1 MAEVFPVIPEELPAQ
16 VAEDIGRSPAFL
28 FHADGRA
35 GSFQLIDGALVERQ
49 GIEAV
54 KQWLEL
60 MLRQKPGAIPIYRT
74 SGTTQPGVEMPGFDR
89 RVPEGCIYA
98 EIQRNEEDTARFCPA
113 IRMVSDF
120 SFTRERRGVRCAF
133 VVTLHTGESEEVTA
147 YVAGE

>member
-16 VAEDIGRSPAFL
+16 IAESIGRSPEFV
-28 FHADGRA
+28 FHEDGRS

-74 SGTTQPGVEMPGFDR
+74 SGTTQPGVEAVSLDR
-89 RVPEGCIYA
+89 RVPEGWIFA
-98 EIQRNEEDTARFCPA
+98 EIERNVRETAAFCPA
-113 IRMVSDF
+113 IRSLDSF
-120 SFTRERRGVRCAF
+120 KFTRVRRGMEVRF
-133 VVTLHTGESEEVTA
+133 TVRLHTGESEEVTTF
-147 YVAGE
+147 VSE